1 MQLAELKKQAAAIL
15 EIPDTVGD
23 FANRSFTCRSG
34 GAPRNK
40 VGVKEVHREST
51 FAYRTTANGD
61 AESGEVVVLCRDTG
75 SRDAN
80 GENILVAPDGIT
92 FVFRHWAGS
101 PASFDG
107 GVLES
112 PTL

>member
-1 MQLAELKKQAAAIL
+1 MQLDELKKQAAAIL
-15 EIPDTVGD
+15 AIPDTVGE
-23 FANRSFTCRSG
+23 FANKSFTCNSG

-40 VGVKEVHREST
+40 VGVPEVHRASD

-61 AESGEVVVLCRDTG
+61 AESGEVVVLCRDSGADDTNG
-75 SRDAN
+75 RD
-80 GENILVAPDGIT
+80 ILVTPEGVT
-92 FVFRHWAGS
+92 FVFRRWSGS
-101 PASFDG
+101 PESFDG